1 MKNFVIVK
9 KEETTFNSK
18 VELISTTCI
27 SKTDCF
33 QKIEDEIEQDKIK
46 WLNITDK
53 LRKFEVNKTGDT
65 VELIVYKNSRVDSNI
80 VSTITYKVVEI

>member
-53 LRKFEVNKTGDT
+53 LRKFEVTKTVDG
-65 VELIVYKNSRVDSNI
+65 VELIVHKNSRVDSNI
-80 VSTITYKVVEI
+80 VSTITYKVVEL

>member
-1 MKNFVIVK
+1 MKTFIIVK
-9 KEETTFNSK
+9 KEETTFSSK
-18 VELISTTCI
+18 VELISTTLV

-53 LRKFEVNKTGDT
+53 LRKFEVNKTEDT
-65 VELIVYKNSRVDSNI
+65 VQLIVHKNSRVNSNI
-80 VSTITYKVVEI
+80 VSTITYKVVEL

>member
-18 VELISTTCI
+18 VELIPTIYI
-27 SKTDCF
+27 SKQDCF
-33 QKIEDEIEQDKIK
+33 DQVDKEIEQDKIK

-65 VELIVYKNSRVDSNI
+65 VELIVHKNSKVDSNI

>member
-33 QKIEDEIEQDKIK
+33 QEIEDEIEQDKIK

-65 VELIVYKNSRVDSNI
+65 VELIVYKNSRVDSSI
-80 VSTITYKVVEI
+80 VSTIIYKVVEI